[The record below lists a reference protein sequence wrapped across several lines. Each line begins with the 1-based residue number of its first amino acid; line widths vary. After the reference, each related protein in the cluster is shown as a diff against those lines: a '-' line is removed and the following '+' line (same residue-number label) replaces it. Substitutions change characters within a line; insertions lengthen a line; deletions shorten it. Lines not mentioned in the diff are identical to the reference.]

1 MAESASLSPAVAAE
15 ARDHVHE
22 VVRRSGTSFLWG
34 MRILPRARR
43 EAMFS
48 IYAFCRE
55 VDDVADE
62 AGTTE
67 EKLAQLDWWRGEI
80 ARLYEGRPGHPVT
93 RALAGPVAE
102 FGLPRDEFLAVIDGM
117 EMDAREAMVAPSLAE
132 LELYCRRV
140 AGAVGMLSIHAFG
153 AEGPEARKIAVFLG
167 EALQLTNILR
177 DLGEDAARGRLY
189 LPRELLEVHGI
200 ATTEPGAVLDHP
212 GVAAVSADLAR
223 MAKARFKRV
232 RALLRRCDRRRLKP
246 AILMMQVYARILDR
260 LERRGWDRPRQR
272 VGLSKLE
279 KLWVVL
285 RYGLV

>member
-1 MAESASLSPAVAAE
+1 MAESASLSSSVAAA

-34 MRILPRARR
+34 MRILPRPRR

-62 AGTTE
+62 AGTE
-67 EKLAQLDWWRGEI
+67 SEKLRQLDWWRAEI
-80 ARLYEGRPGHPVT
+80 GRLYEGCPGHPVT
-93 RALAGPVAE
+93 RALAGPVADYH
-102 FGLPRDEFLAVIDGM
+102 LPREEFLAVIDGM
-117 EMDAREAMVAPSLAE
+117 EMDAREAMVGPSFVE
-132 LELYCRRV
+132 LEQYCRRV

-153 AEGPEARKIAVFLG
+153 ADEPEARKIAVFLG

-189 LPRELLEVHGI
+189 LPRELLEAHGI
-200 ATTEPGAVLDHP
+200 TTTEPQAVLDHS
-212 GVAAVSADLAR
+212 GVAAVCADLAR
-223 MAKARFKRV
+223 MAHARFKRV

-246 AILMMQVYARILDR
+246 AILMMQVYARILGR